1 MLTLQYLLYG
11 LSTGALYALLACGLV
26 VAYRASG
33 YLNFAHPYVGM
44 VATLGFVLLVPSV
57 GVVPAF
63 VLALALGAIL
73 SAALYAGLFAR
84 LAEGP
89 LGPKVV
95 MSLAVG
101 LSLQVVGG
109 LLFIRYGDEL
119 LGGGSKRSFLPQ
131 HQVEWLPDSLALTVQ
146 QLGLPIAAL
155 LALFG
160 LVHLFQRTDFG
171 LALRA
176 CAQNPLSALLAGLPR
191 RTVELTAWA
200 IGGALAAAA
209 GVLAL
214 SSQSFLVPT
223 YLFEEG
229 IRGFVAALAGG
240 FTDLRRAVAAAFVLG
255 VVEQQLIG
263 AGGGLADVA
272 GATTFVLLLVIA
284 LSGLPSRGLAALE
297 RAE

>member
-1 MLTLQYLLYG
+1 MLPVQYLLYG
-11 LSTGALYALLACGLV
+11 LSTGALYALLACGLI

-44 VATLGFVLLVPSV
+44 VATLAYVLLVPGV
-57 GVVPAF
+57 GAVPALL
-63 VLALALGAIL
+63 LALLIGAAT
-73 SAALYAGLFAR
+73 SAGLYAGLFAR

-119 LGGGSKRSFLPQ
+119 LGGASKRSLLPQ
-131 HQVEWLPDSLALTVQ
+131 TQIDVLPDSLALTVQ
-146 QLGLPIAAL
+146 QLGLPVAAVLAL
-155 LALFG
+155 LG
-160 LVHLFQRTDFG
+160 LLHLLHRTDFG

-191 RTVELTAWA
+191 RLVELGAWA
-200 IGGALAAAA
+200 IAGGLAALA
-209 GVLAL
+209 GILAL

-272 GATTFVLLLVIA
+272 GAATFVLLLVIA
-284 LSGLPSRGLAALE
+284 VSGLPSRGSVALE